1 VEVETDR
8 LRLRPLA
15 TSDADGLLRLHRD
28 PEMMRYFG
36 DGHTYRED
44 QSRSWLDWHVAMWDL
59 EGYGFWAV
67 EHQVDGAFIGWL
79 GVTKVWDPPEL
90 LPASEVGWFIDR
102 RYWGQGLATE
112 GAGEALRFAF
122 GPLGLPRVIARYNA
136 DNVASGR
143 VMEKIGMKLWRELP
157 HADVPGATARIYEKY
172 AQ

>member
-1 VEVETDR
+1 M
-8 LRLRPLA
+8 
-15 TSDADGLLRLHRD
+15 SDADGLLRLHCD

-36 DGHTYRED
+36 DGHTYRDDE
-44 QSRSWLDWHVAMWDL
+44 SRSWLEWHVAMWDL

-67 EHQVDGAFIGWL
+67 EHQVDDAFIGWL
-79 GVTKVWDPPEL
+79 GVTKLWDPPEL

-136 DNVASGR
+136 ANVASGR
-143 VMEKIGMKLWRELP
+143 VMEKIGMEFWRELP
-157 HADVPGATARIYEKY
+157 HAEVPGATARIYEKY